1 MAVKNSLQT
10 DMEMKRP
17 IEPNDFD
24 REENIKQMKA
34 TLVILQ
40 EQMDFYKTE
49 NEKLRSTLRDLP
61 VEAA

>member
-34 TLVILQ
+34 TLVILK